1 MEELIKMADEVADN
15 SLAPEAVE
23 SLCWEKLAGIT
34 DPEKLQ
40 EICAGLEVEVPA
52 THVGKRNLVYKLLL
66 KHLNSDTIAASEDQ
80 GMSTF
85 LKLSDLLK
93 DVSPNVHS
101 PSGSDS
107 GSERDKP
114 KLKNEPKIDHYDDNN
129 AFYHFEKL
137 KELKINGKIG
147 GVGEKDKLSY
157 ISLSYQISNAKKLG
171 YSEEMIC
178 GAVIKAIM
186 PGNHLRTYLESKHLL
201 TLSSLIEIMRS
212 HFREKDSSSVFS
224 ELSNAAQAANE
235 SCLDFVIRLMCLRE
249 KVVSLSEEE
258 GCPYDRKL
266 VGQRFSHTVLTGLR
280 NNNIRNDLRS
290 FLKRK
295 SFSDEALLKVVSEAV
310 TNETEHFEKTEKKNA
325 KINVIAATAEQEN
338 DKSKKGKD
346 TTQSPLPQ
354 QIQEIKLLHERE
366 MCAVKNELKEIKTL
380 LYDVR
385 KSENVE
391 NYRNK
396 PRKSFKR
403 KCQNC
408 YTTGVPT
415 CFHCFKCGSTEHRI
429 ANCPGAGNEQGLPR

>member
-1 MEELIKMADEVADN
+1 MAADDGGVDP
-15 SLAPEAVE
+15 LEPEAVE

-40 EICAGLEVEVPA
+40 EICAGLEIQVPA
-52 THVGKRNLVYKLLL
+52 THVGKRNFLYKLLL
-66 KHLNSDTIAASEDQ
+66 KHLNSDAIAGSEDE

-93 DVSPNVHS
+93 DISLKVHS
-101 PSGSDS
+101 PSGSES
-107 GSERDKP
+107 GEDDDRKIDIKI
-114 KLKNEPKIDHYDDNN
+114 EPKMNDKN
-129 AFYHFEKL
+129 AFYEFQKL

-178 GAVIKAIM
+178 GAVIKAIT
-186 PGNHLRTYLESKHLL
+186 PGSHLRTYLESKHSL

-212 HFREKDSSSVFS
+212 HFREKDSTSIFS

-235 SCLDFVIRLMCLRE
+235 SCLEFIIRLMCLRE

-280 NNNIRNDLRS
+280 NNNIRNELRS

-325 KINVIAATAEQEN
+325 KVNIIDAIADQGN
-338 DKSKKGKD
+338 DKFTKRGKDKD
-346 TTQSPLPQ
+346 TTQNPLPQ
-354 QIQEIKLLHERE
+354 QIKDMKLLHEQE
-366 MCAVKNELKEIKTL
+366 MGAVKIELQEIKTL

-391 NYRNK
+391 NYRYK

-408 YTTGVPT
+408 YTSGAPT
-415 CFHCFKCGSTEHRI
+415 CFHCFKCGSSEHRM
-429 ANCPGAGNEQGLPR
+429 ANCPGAGNEHGLPR